1 VQYSDS
7 YFSYDLWCIKTVQL
21 NNCVIKYRITTVL
34 KVETH
39 IIASIATNS
48 SGWGVILVIMY
59 AKILKTGVIV
69 FICNIIVFICNI
81 IVFIC
86 NIIVFI
92 CNIIV
97 FICNIIVFI
106 CNIIVFIGDV
116 KMCLMSHWS
125 IIFNIKVSSCTC
137 ELQTEL
143 IFLWIKVSSVI

>member
-1 VQYSDS
+1 MQYSDS

-97 FICNIIVFI
+97 FI
-106 CNIIVFIGDV
+106 GDV

-137 ELQTEL
+137 ELQTDL